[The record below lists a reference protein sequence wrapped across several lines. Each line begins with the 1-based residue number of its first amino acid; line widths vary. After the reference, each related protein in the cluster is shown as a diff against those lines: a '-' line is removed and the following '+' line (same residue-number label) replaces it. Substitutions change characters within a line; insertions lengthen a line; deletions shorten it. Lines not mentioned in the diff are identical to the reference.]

1 MVAVGAFSAAAVF
14 AAPGGPAVVVVDR
27 HRNGRR
33 SLDNY
38 RYRPARLRQRLLGH
52 LDITFIWID
61 WDNPRS
67 VFFHFFNNPLVFYR
81 AVTLRFFDFPG
92 DFWSVGRN
100 IGLTC
105 MLSDLLNGCDTRIM
119 LRFMSW
125 FIS

>member
-14 AAPGGPAVVVVDR
+14 AAPGRSAVVVVDR

-38 RYRPARLRQRLLGH
+38 RYRPARLRPRLLGH
-52 LDITFIWID
+52 LDITVVWID
-61 WDNPRS
+61 RDNPRS

-92 DFWSVGRN
+92 DFRSVGRN
-100 IGLTC
+100 IGLMC
-105 MLSDLLNGCDTRIM
+105 MLSDLLNWCDTCII
-119 LRFMSW
+119 LRFISW